1 MKKVLLLVV
10 FAMVTGWSVGQ
21 EAELNKYKS
30 LFTLNFVRYIGWPES
45 QKQGDFVIGV
55 LKNRELVTQLKAQTS
70 GKKVGYQ
77 NIVVKEFKNVEEIVD
92 CQILYVSKY
101 TNYNKHAVAI
111 NSKLAGASTLV
122 ITESEKAI
130 DSGSMINFVVR
141 DEKLKFEVSESN
153 ATDSGLVFSNTLAS
167 LSNAIKR

>member
-1 MKKVLLLVV
+1 MKKILLLVV
-10 FAMVTGWSVGQ
+10 FAMVAGWCVGQ
-21 EAELNKYKS
+21 DAQLNKYKS

-55 LKNRELVTQLKAQTS
+55 LKNKELAAQLKMQTS

-92 CQILYVSKY
+92 CQIIYVSQY
-101 TNYNKHAVAI
+101 LNYKKHASAI
-111 NSKLAGASTLV
+111 NSKIAGVGTLV
-122 ITESEKAI
+122 ITESEEATN
-130 DSGSMINFVVR
+130 SGSMINFVVR

-153 ATDSGLVFSNTLAS
+153 ATDSGLLFSNSLAA
-167 LSNAIKR
+167 LSNAISR